1 MINTYLLSKLEL
13 SFFFF
18 LDRDTGFQV
27 EEISKRNRRYIFRKV
42 LGIKSKTSI
51 EVVTSTKG
59 SWNFSGLALE
69 SSTKEFFSEKQI
81 LEKFSFW
88 YWINSLFKC
97 HRYKLISSLTYS
109 TYSFRKYPGWRKKL
123 TPTALYHH

>member
-59 SWNFSGLALE
+59 S
-69 SSTKEFFSEKQI
+69 
-81 LEKFSFW
+81 
-88 YWINSLFKC
+88 
-97 HRYKLISSLTYS
+97 
-109 TYSFRKYPGWRKKL
+109 
-123 TPTALYHH
+123 

>member
-13 SFFFF
+13 SFFFFF

-59 SWNFSGLALE
+59 S
-69 SSTKEFFSEKQI
+69 
-81 LEKFSFW
+81 
-88 YWINSLFKC
+88 
-97 HRYKLISSLTYS
+97 
-109 TYSFRKYPGWRKKL
+109 
-123 TPTALYHH
+123 

>member
-27 EEISKRNRRYIFRKV
+27 EEISKGNRRYIFRKV

-59 SWNFSGLALE
+59 S
-69 SSTKEFFSEKQI
+69 
-81 LEKFSFW
+81 
-88 YWINSLFKC
+88 
-97 HRYKLISSLTYS
+97 
-109 TYSFRKYPGWRKKL
+109 
-123 TPTALYHH
+123 